1 MTNKET
7 DSSHFVVKGKGG
19 RELLRKFN
27 WLKVTAMGKAE
38 WSGVEWSGV
47 ESWRGNLY
55 CRIELL

>member
-38 WSGVEWSGV
+38 WSGVEWSRVERSGV
-47 ESWRGNLY
+47 MEGKSVL
-55 CRIELL
+55 